1 MELGRHPLVEQA
13 VVIANNRKFAS
24 ALIFLNAENAK
35 RLLRRSEVDFRL
47 GKALESKR
55 VHEAIRRHINRVNSK
70 LNYWERI
77 KQWTLVGDNLSVK
90 SGLLTPTL
98 KIRRKAVETR
108 YADLIERMYEEHD

>member
-1 MELGRHPLVEQA
+1 
-13 VVIANNRKFAS
+13 
-24 ALIFLNAENAK
+24 
-35 RLLRRSEVDFRL
+35 
-47 GKALESKR
+47 
-55 VHEAIRRHINRVNSK
+55 VNSK